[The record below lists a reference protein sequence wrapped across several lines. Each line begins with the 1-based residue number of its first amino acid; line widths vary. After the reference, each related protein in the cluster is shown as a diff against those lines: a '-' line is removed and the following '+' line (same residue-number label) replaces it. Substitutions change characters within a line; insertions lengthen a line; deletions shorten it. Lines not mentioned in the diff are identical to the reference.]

1 MDCGQK
7 PMRLFN
13 AEDRAN
19 LRPDQ
24 PAPLYHQLYLVVKRK
39 IEGGDLRQGALL
51 PAEKDLAV
59 YFSVSRITVKRA
71 LDDLEA
77 EGFVSRQ
84 RGRGTHVTYKYEP
97 KVLRAPLNNMLESLA
112 SMGRETQVRLIEHT
126 KVTAPPQ
133 VVDALRIAPDLLVE
147 RATRLRL
154 SDGLPF
160 AHYLSWTIPI
170 GPGMDTE
177 ALKTSSRLD
186 LFRRLGIHLK
196 EIDQVITAIAAD
208 TVLAQRLIVRVGDPL
223 LQVIRIASDQR
234 NRPIDYLISCYRP
247 DRFQYHMKM
256 SASDVMVRG
265 KR

>member
-1 MDCGQK
+1 
-7 PMRLFN
+7 MRLFN

-19 LRPDQ
+19 LRPGQ

-51 PAEKDLAV
+51 PAEKDIAA

-77 EGFVSRQ
+77 EGFVSRH

-97 KVLRAPLNNMLESLA
+97 KVLRAPLDNMLDSLA
-112 SMGRETQVRLIEHT
+112 VMGRETQVRLIDFAR
-126 KVTAPPQ
+126 VTPPPQ
-133 VVDALRIAPDLLVE
+133 VAQALRLSADTLVE
-147 RATRLRL
+147 RTVRVRL
-154 SDGLPF
+154 SEGLPF
-160 AHYLSWTIPI
+160 AHYLSWTVVI
-170 GPGMDTE
+170 GPGMDAE
-177 ALKTSSRLD
+177 ALKSATRLD
-186 LFRRLGIHLK
+186 LLRGMGIHLK
-196 EIDQVITAIAAD
+196 EMDQVITAIAAD
-208 TVLAQRLIVRVGDPL
+208 TVLAQRLVVRVGDPL
-223 LQVIRIASDQR
+223 LQVTRTAFDQR

-256 SASDVMVRG
+256 SASDVMVRA

>member
-1 MDCGQK
+1 
-7 PMRLFN
+7 MRLFN
-13 AEDRAN
+13 AEDRGN
-19 LRPDQ
+19 LRTDQ

-51 PAEKDLAV
+51 PAEKDIAAF
-59 YFSVSRITVKRA
+59 FSVSRITVKRA

-77 EGFVSRQ
+77 EGYVSRH

-112 SMGRETQVRLIEHT
+112 VMGRETQVRLIEFS

-133 VVDALRIAPDLLVE
+133 VADALRIAPDLLVE
-147 RATRLRL
+147 RATRVRL
-154 SDGLPF
+154 SEGLPF

-170 GPGMDTE
+170 GPGMDQE
-177 ALKTSSRLD
+177 ALKTASRLD
-186 LFRRLGIHLK
+186 IFRRLGIHLR
-196 EIDQVITAIAAD
+196 EIDQVITAVAAD

-256 SASDVMVRG
+256 SASDVMVQG